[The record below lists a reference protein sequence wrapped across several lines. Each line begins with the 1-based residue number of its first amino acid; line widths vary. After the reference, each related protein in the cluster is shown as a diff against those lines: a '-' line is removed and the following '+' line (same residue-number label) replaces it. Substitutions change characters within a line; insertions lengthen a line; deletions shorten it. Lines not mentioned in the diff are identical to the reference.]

1 MSAASLIP
9 GLQGPA
15 QTLPGGQPANIV
27 ADRTGK
33 ILASYTPPAGRDV
46 SNFRTQIYQGRK
58 VLTWWQ
64 GSTVA
69 GHGSG
74 VGIIADENFHTLAT
88 VDPGGAG
95 ADVHEF
101 RLTPDGHAL
110 VTSYSEVDADLTAIS
125 GPANARMYAPV
136 ALFVDVAIGKELS
149 RRISEF
155 TPTGEL
161 LYDAV
166 LPFGTYRA
174 YLDTWP
180 LQ

>member
-1 MSAASLIP
+1 M
-9 GLQGPA
+9 
-15 QTLPGGQPANIV
+15 
-27 ADRTGK
+27 
-33 ILASYTPPAGRDV
+33 
-46 SNFRTQIYQGRK
+46 
-58 VLTWWQ
+58 
-64 GSTVA
+64 
-69 GHGSG
+69 
-74 VGIIADENFHTLAT
+74 
-88 VDPGGAG
+88 
-95 ADVHEF
+95 HEF

-110 VTSYSEVDADLTAIS
+110 VTSYPEVDADLTAIG
-125 GPANARMYAPV
+125 GPANARMCAPV
-136 ALFVDVAIGKELS
+136 ALVVDVAIGKELS